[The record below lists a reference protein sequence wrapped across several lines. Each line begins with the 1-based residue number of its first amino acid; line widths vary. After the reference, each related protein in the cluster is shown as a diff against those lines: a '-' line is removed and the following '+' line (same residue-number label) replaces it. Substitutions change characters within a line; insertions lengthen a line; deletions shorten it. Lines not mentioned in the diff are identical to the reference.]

1 MQQQEQTVKR
11 AAASRGSWSWRAEQS
26 RKAGRRKAWLK
37 ANRAAAAAPAAVR
50 MTLTIVGNA
59 VKAIL
64 SNETKVRETENER
77 ERTTGKRRQYQSSK
91 REGERERDW

>member
-11 AAASRGSWSWRAEQS
+11 AAASRGSCSWRAEQS

-64 SNETKVRETENER
+64 SNETKVRETENE
-77 ERTTGKRRQYQSSK
+77 
-91 REGERERDW
+91 

>member
-1 MQQQEQTVKR
+1 MQQQVQTVKR
-11 AAASRGSWSWRAEQS
+11 AAASRGSSWRAEPS

-37 ANRAAAAAPAAVR
+37 ANRTAAAAPAAVR

-64 SNETKVRETENER
+64 SNETKVRETENE
-77 ERTTGKRRQYQSSK
+77 
-91 REGERERDW
+91 

>member
-1 MQQQEQTVKR
+1 MTSVQRVQQQEQTVKR

-37 ANRAAAAAPAAVR
+37 GNRAAAAVR

-64 SNETKVRETENER
+64 SNETKVRETENE
-77 ERTTGKRRQYQSSK
+77 
-91 REGERERDW
+91 

>member
-77 ERTTGKRRQYQSSK
+77 KRANYWQK
-91 REGERERDW
+91 ETIPKE